1 MCVYARVGLSF
12 VVFFK
17 DILKVG
23 LGCIFNVTVPP
34 VGLSGEFSLWFF
46 GCFKS
51 NPLQAG
57 TCCDGRVGVEDRF
70 EPGRGK

>member
-1 MCVYARVGLSF
+1 MPKCVCVCACGF
-12 VVFFK
+12 VVCFFFK

-57 TCCDGRVGVEDRF
+57 MCCDVEDRF